1 MVTVGELQR
10 DARRRLAEAGVE
22 TAALDARLIVQ
33 HELGLSHETL
43 IAEPGLQIGRTGR
56 DAVNASIARR
66 LDHEPVSRI
75 IGEREFFGRAF
86 TVTRDVLDPRPDTE
100 TLIEQVLEI
109 ARLKEGQQGHLRI
122 ADIGTG
128 SGAII
133 ATLLA
138 ELGTARGTAVDISAA
153 ALKVARL
160 NAASLAVEDRL
171 EFVCTSWLE
180 GVIGRYDIIV
190 SNPPYIE
197 TSTIKSLAPE
207 VARYDPIL
215 ALDGGIDGLA
225 AYRAIV
231 PQAFERLEPGGFL
244 CLEVGAGQGTIVHEL
259 MMEHG
264 FVDSGPILA
273 LRYDLAGHFL
283 VVTGQKP

>member
-33 HELGLSHETL
+33 HELGLTHETL
-43 IAEPGLQIGRTGR
+43 IAEPGLQVDQTGR

-86 TVTRDVLDPRPDTE
+86 AVTRDVLDPRPDTE

-109 ARLKEGQQGHLRI
+109 ARLKDHLRI

-138 ELGTARGTAVDISAA
+138 ELGTALGTAVDVSGA
-153 ALKVARL
+153 ALDVARL
-160 NAASLAVEDRL
+160 NATALAVEDRL
-171 EFVCTSWLE
+171 EFVQTSWLE
-180 GVIGRYDIIV
+180 GVRGPYDVIV

-197 TSTIKSLAPE
+197 TSMIKSLSPE

-215 ALDGGIDGLA
+215 ALDGGADGLA

-231 PQAFERLEPGGFL
+231 PQAFERLEPSGFL
-244 CLEVGAGQGTIVHEL
+244 CLEVGARQATMVHEL
-259 MMEHG
+259 MTEHG
-264 FVDSGPILA
+264 FLDSGPIPT
-273 LRYDLAGHFL
+273 LRYDLAGHVR